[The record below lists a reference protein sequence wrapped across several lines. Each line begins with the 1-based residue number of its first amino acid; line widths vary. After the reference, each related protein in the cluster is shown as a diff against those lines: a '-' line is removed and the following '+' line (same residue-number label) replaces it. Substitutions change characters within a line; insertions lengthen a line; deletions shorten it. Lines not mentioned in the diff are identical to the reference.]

1 MSAIT
6 DPVTIANTLL
16 TVSGSVAVSAIT
28 DPVTIANTL
37 LTVGG
42 SVEVSAI
49 ADPVTIAN
57 TLLTVGGTITIG
69 GYTVVTDSKIN
80 EEVTGTEVIFPDKD
94 ISTFKQASII
104 LYNGDADTPITLSL
118 QISPTTA
125 DGDYIDS
132 GEPIVIPANGS
143 HYIPA
148 ISYAHYARLQ
158 CAMGSETAIL
168 NAYFIGQA

>member
-1 MSAIT
+1 M
-6 DPVTIANTLL
+6 
-16 TVSGSVAVSAIT
+16 SAIT

-42 SVEVSAI
+42 
-49 ADPVTIAN
+49 
-57 TLLTVGGTITIG
+57 TVTIG
-69 GYTVVTDSKIN
+69 GYTVVTDTVSN
-80 EEVTGTEVIFPDKD
+80 EEVTGDEVIFPNKD

-132 GEPIVIPANGS
+132 GDPIVIPANGNY
-143 HYIPA
+143 YISG
-148 ISYAHYARLQ
+148 INYAHYARLQ
-158 CAMGSETAIL
+158 CAMGTETAIL